1 VEAFA
6 PGGAADGAVAR
17 KMSDHRDIMRAQ
29 PPSVVLRAFAFET
42 LGGLHADALEV
53 LARLQGRVN
62 MAVLTCDNN
71 VWFSVVRR
79 VGMVIAKA
87 VGRQLSSRLQEW
99 VGVPL
104 R

>member
-1 VEAFA
+1 V
-6 PGGAADGAVAR
+6 
-17 KMSDHRDIMRAQ
+17 SDYRDIMMAQ

-53 LARLQGRVN
+53 LTRLQARVN
-62 MAVLTCDNN
+62 IAVLTCDDN

-79 VGMVIAKA
+79 VGVVIANA
-87 VGRQLSSRLQEW
+87 VGSQLSSRLQGW
-99 VGVPL
+99 DGVPL